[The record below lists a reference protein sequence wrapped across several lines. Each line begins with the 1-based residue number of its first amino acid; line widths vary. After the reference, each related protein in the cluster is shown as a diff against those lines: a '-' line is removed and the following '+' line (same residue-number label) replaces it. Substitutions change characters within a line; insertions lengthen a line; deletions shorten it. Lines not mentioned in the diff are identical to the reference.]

1 MSPVD
6 NEMISYFL
14 TNLEDRVPFP
24 APGFPNMTIL
34 KTVPS
39 LPVFPGSSFALVVL
53 RNRVR
58 EGMVAG
64 IDLLGPNTAGP
75 QCLDDHCRGD
85 ISIGDGEEGGGGEGR
100 GKNRCRSQS
109 ARATAYIYGE
119 ISNTANVD
127 GDWGTPSKKPPQ

>member
-6 NEMISYFL
+6 KEVISYFL

-34 KTVPS
+34 NT
-39 LPVFPGSSFALVVL
+39 FPGSSFALVAL

-64 IDLLGPNTAGP
+64 IDLLSLYTAEL
-75 QCLDDHCRGD
+75 QSLDDHCGGE
-85 ISIGDGEEGGGGEGR
+85 ISIGKGEAGRGGGWRKEEV
-100 GKNRCRSQS
+100 SES
-109 ARATAYIYGE
+109 VH
-119 ISNTANVD
+119 S
-127 GDWGTPSKKPPQ
+127 